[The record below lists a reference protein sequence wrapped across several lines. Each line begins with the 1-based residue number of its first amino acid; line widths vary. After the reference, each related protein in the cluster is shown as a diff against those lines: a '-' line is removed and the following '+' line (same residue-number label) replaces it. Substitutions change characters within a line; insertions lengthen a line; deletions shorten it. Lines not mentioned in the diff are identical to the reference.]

1 MPRRSIWKGSFV
13 DAFPLRMQKKRDLL
27 LIWARS
33 YSPGPDDSDPQGAFF
48 EDWVL
53 NPLDE
58 GLGSSENVWGAPPP
72 PRSPSPPCNSD
83 ELFEAFIAQ
92 GRGASSSKAAEAP
105 EPAEV
110 PHADPNPNWDPE
122 SQSLEKRIGGETS
135 SQIYSRLVSSYRG
148 KTLPSPDILCEKA
161 SSIFAIKGKILHK
174 MEDLDPGGGWLSGGA
189 RFLKTRKGAE
199 FSLKTLHSVF
209 DCLESQGADS
219 PHYRAFIQH
228 KGRGDL

>member
-122 SQSLEKRIGGETS
+122 SQSLEKRGRNLFANLFQTRLLLQGEDASFTG
-135 SQIYSRLVSSYRG
+135 Y
-148 KTLPSPDILCEKA
+148 TL
-161 SSIFAIKGKILHK
+161 
-174 MEDLDPGGGWLSGGA
+174 
-189 RFLKTRKGAE
+189 RKG
-199 FSLKTLHSVF
+199 FLYLC
-209 DCLESQGADS
+209 DQGEN
-219 PHYRAFIQH
+219 PP
-228 KGRGDL
+228 